1 MRLLSLHIEN
11 FGKLHDIDFSFN
23 SSLNQILQEN
33 GWGKTTL
40 SIFIKTM
47 FYGMP
52 AKTRGDDVK
61 SIRSKYNPWQ
71 GGIYGGY
78 IEYEIGETRFRVT
91 RTFGKTPESDTYQL
105 LDYSTNKVLSQ
116 EFKPLGE
123 TIFGLGEESFQLSAF
138 FPQLNF
144 KSLANIEMT
153 ASLTGVNKY
162 QDDLNGIEKAIK
174 RLKDKRLEIKRELPS
189 KSDIEKYRFE
199 INNIKALND
208 NIQTQIAENKKQSKI
223 LDEELK
229 NYAEK
234 IKVEEEKYSEQ
245 NKLYSEKLQIESK
258 ANSLSEQL
266 NGLYQKHSEIQAQ
279 LIENNIALKNSKIN
293 KKFVWID
300 IAAVLVLLAVMLAL
314 YLTKTINLTIFIST
328 IVTILLIGG
337 ISLFFIYYLNKRH
350 KNEGTKYSEG
360 ESLNNNFKQ
369 NIEML
374 KEQIDNLKK
383 VLSEKYNNIE
393 MPNIKPLKELQELQN
408 EKRIKLL
415 QINNKIEN
423 LNNDLD
429 TNLGR
434 DGYLKNLLE
443 SSKTRLEDMQKR
455 LSIIEKTIEYLL
467 KAKDIVSSRYV
478 GEINEDFKNILQK
491 FDVTSERF
499 MIDSEWN
506 VSEQTNVG
514 NKNYEY
520 SSQGYQDII
529 SFCQRISLIYK
540 IYKEEKPFIVL
551 DDTFVN
557 LDDKML
563 GCAKEIV
570 NQLSKD
576 YQIIYICC
584 NTRCSLD

>member
-78 IEYEIGETRFRVT
+78 IEYEIGENRFRVT

-144 KSLANIEMT
+144 KSLANVEMT

-162 QDDLNGIEKAIK
+162 QDDLSGIEKAIK
-174 RLKDKRLEIKRELPS
+174 RLKDKKLEIKRELPS

-229 NYAEK
+229 NYAEQ

-266 NGLYQKHSEIQAQ
+266 NGLYQKHSEIQTQ
-279 LIENNIALKNSKIN
+279 LIENNVALKNSKIN

-314 YLTKTINLTIFIST
+314 YLTKTINLAIFIST
-328 IVTILLIGG
+328 IIAILLIGG

-350 KNEGTKYSEG
+350 KNEGTKYREG

-369 NIEML
+369 NIEIL

-383 VLSEKYNNIE
+383 VLTEKYNNIE
-393 MPNIKPLKELQELQN
+393 MPNIKPLKEIQELQN
-408 EKRIKLL
+408 EKRIRLL
-415 QINNKIEN
+415 EINNKIEN

-491 FDVTSERF
+491 FDITSERF

-570 NQLSKD
+570 TQLSKD

>member
-1 MRLLSLHIEN
+1 M
-11 FGKLHDIDFSFN
+11 
-23 SSLNQILQEN
+23 
-33 GWGKTTL
+33 
-40 SIFIKTM
+40 
-47 FYGMP
+47 
-52 AKTRGDDVK
+52 
-61 SIRSKYNPWQ
+61 
-71 GGIYGGY
+71 
-78 IEYEIGETRFRVT
+78 T

-266 NGLYQKHSEIQAQ
+266 NGLYQKHSEIQTQ

-415 QINNKIEN
+415 EINNKIEN

-455 LSIIEKTIEYLL
+455 LSIIERTIEYLL

-570 NQLSKD
+570 TQLSKD